1 MSKIMLVEDDSM
13 IVEIYKKKFESAG
26 FEVVNAVTGKEVLKF
41 AAESHFDMILLDMVL
56 PEMSGMEVLKEL
68 KQSGKYPADLKVIV
82 FSNLDKTE
90 YEDEVR
96 KNGADGFIGK
106 TQYTP
111 AQLVEGIQRILK
123 EYEEQKKNKDRE
135 NGVVVE
141 NNGERKKRILF
152 IEDEE
157 IFIEMFGKKLEDD
170 GYEVEYAKNGAWGS
184 RMAAEK
190 QYDLIITDMV
200 MPAMGGDEIIHR
212 IKMDDKTKDI
222 PLIVLSASVE
232 DDNRKMVED
241 MGITDFYEKTKIVP
255 SDISRRVAE
264 LLK

>member
-1 MSKIMLVEDDSM
+1 MAKIMLVEDDPM
-13 IVEIYKKKFESAG
+13 IAEIYKKKFESAG
-26 FEVVNAVTGKEVLKF
+26 FEVINAVTGKEVLKF
-41 AAESHFDMILLDMVL
+41 AAESHFDLVLLDMVL

-68 KQSGKYPADLKVIV
+68 KKSGKYSSDLKVVV
-82 FSNLDKTE
+82 FSNLDKSE
-90 YEDEVR
+90 HEEEAR
-96 KNGADGFIGK
+96 ENGADGFIGK
-106 TQYTP
+106 TEYTP
-111 AQLVEGIQRILK
+111 SQLIEEIGRLLK
-123 EYEEQKKNKDRE
+123 EYGEQKKNKNRG
-135 NGVVVE
+135 NGE
-141 NNGERKKRILF
+141 AKNNGKKKKRILF

-157 IFIEMFGKKLEDD
+157 IFLEMFGKKLEDD

-184 RMAAEK
+184 RMAAEN

-222 PLIVLSASVE
+222 PLIVLSASV
-232 DDNRKMVED
+232 DDDDKKMVKE

-255 SDISRRVAE
+255 SDVSRRVAE

>member
-1 MSKIMLVEDDSM
+1 MLVEDDPM
-13 IVEIYKKKFESAG
+13 IAEIYKKKFESAG
-26 FEVVNAVTGKEVLKF
+26 FEVVNAVSGKEVLKLV
-41 AAESHFDMILLDMVL
+41 AESHFDLVLLDMVL

-68 KQSGKYPADLKVIV
+68 KKSGRYSSDLKVII

-90 YEDEVR
+90 NEEEAR

-106 TQYTP
+106 TEYTP
-111 AQLVEGIQRILK
+111 SQLIEEIKRILK
-123 EYEEQKKNKDRE
+123 EYGEQKKNNDNR
-135 NGVVVE
+135 NGKIK
-141 NNGERKKRILF
+141 NNGKKKKRILF

-157 IFIEMFGKKLEDD
+157 IFLEMFGKKLEDD
-170 GYEVEYAKNGAWGS
+170 GFELEYAKNGAWGS
-184 RMAAEK
+184 RMAAEN

-222 PLIVLSASVE
+222 PLIVLSASAEE
-232 DDNRKMVED
+232 DDKKMVMD